1 MEQTICPFC
10 GKKNIAN
17 APFCGHCGESLLDVL
32 NQFSKK
38 SSLEDIDI
46 PSPPSSNFE
55 DNNGNTEDEKKPKI
69 EIPSPIQPNTQTNTK
84 INGNQKKIEKP
95 QIETTKTA
103 PTSHQ
108 NSSITSSDVLHYIN
122 QNINNPQKSYTN
134 KSLFFIFLG
143 ALMVFSPSLFDIS
156 PMDGGGALIM
166 IGLLIGITSVW
177 VFFHFRKR
185 AAILENMLN
194 GKNLLSYFIYDK
206 ESYERQVKE
215 RLQERKTINSAMFN
229 LIFIITLIIC
239 VVLLIASGFEED
251 MWITVGFMMG
261 FMVVLKLI
269 SLVLPSSTQKKEEKS
284 ASIVLISLDGVWQ
297 GGYLH
302 TWSAWRNKL
311 KTVKLNTKTNQL
323 IFTYTSPS
331 GLYITRNLS
340 VAVDI
345 PNGEDEKATLI
356 LKTFNKK

>member
-10 GKKNIAN
+10 GKKNMAN

-46 PSPPSSNFE
+46 PSPSNFE
-55 DNNGNTEDEKKPKI
+55 DNNKDKEAKKKHEI
-69 EIPSPIQPNTQTNTK
+69 EIPSPIQPNTQINEK
-84 INGNQKKIEKP
+84 INGNKRKIEKS
-95 QIETTKTA
+95 QVETIKTT

-108 NSSITSSDVLHYIN
+108 NTSITSSDALHYIN
-122 QNINNPQKSYTN
+122 QNIKNPQKSYTN
-134 KSLFFIFLG
+134 RAIFFIFLG

-185 AAILENMLN
+185 ASILENMLN
-194 GKNLLSYFIYDK
+194 GKNLLAYFIYDK
-206 ESYERQVKE
+206 ESYEKQVKE
-215 RLQERKTINSAMFN
+215 RLQERKSMNSAMFN
-229 LIFIITLIIC
+229 LIFIITIIIC

-251 MWITVGFMMG
+251 MWTTVGFMMG

-284 ASIVLISLDGVWQ
+284 ASIVLISLDGIWQ

-311 KTVKLNTKTNQL
+311 KTVKHNTKTNQL

-331 GLYITRNLS
+331 GL
-340 VAVDI
+340 
-345 PNGEDEKATLI
+345 
-356 LKTFNKK
+356 